1 MKTTVVLGTA
11 VAFSAIALTAHTAR
25 AQAPCATTPSLID
38 SARVEATSILFADR
52 PLLTELRRDQRIPP
66 SANQVAVSVIRDASV
81 CQRLAAQFDHT
92 LAPGT
97 SLAVVRVGPVFYA
110 RDPDQRHATGIFA
123 DSTLH
128 VLLRV
133 GAAIDK

>member
-1 MKTTVVLGTA
+1 MKTTVVLATA
-11 VAFSAIALTAHTAR
+11 LALSAIALSARTAK
-25 AQAPCATTPSLID
+25 AQAPCATTPSLVD

-66 SANQVAVSVIRDASV
+66 SAAQTAVSVIRDASV
-81 CQRLAAQFDHT
+81 CQRLAAQFDHA
-92 LAPGT
+92 LSPGA
-97 SLAVVRVGPVFYA
+97 SVAVVRVGSVFYA
-110 RDPDQRHATGIFA
+110 RDPDQHHATGIFA

-128 VLLRV
+128 LLLRV